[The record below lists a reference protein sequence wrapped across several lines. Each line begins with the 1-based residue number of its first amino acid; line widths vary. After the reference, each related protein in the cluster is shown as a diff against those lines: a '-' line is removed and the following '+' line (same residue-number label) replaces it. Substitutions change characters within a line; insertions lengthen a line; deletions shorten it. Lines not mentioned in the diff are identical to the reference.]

1 MELLYLTLALVVAFC
16 AGMSWQWRRN
26 QARIE
31 ALEDDVYCLEE
42 ENDVLVDMVKDDDY
56 DYEDDWD
63 NQDEFDVDEALS
75 R

>member
-1 MELLYLTLALVVAFC
+1 MELIIAAVALVAGILI
-16 AGMSWQWRRN
+16 GMSVQWRRN

-31 ALEDDVYCLEE
+31 ELEDDVYCLEE